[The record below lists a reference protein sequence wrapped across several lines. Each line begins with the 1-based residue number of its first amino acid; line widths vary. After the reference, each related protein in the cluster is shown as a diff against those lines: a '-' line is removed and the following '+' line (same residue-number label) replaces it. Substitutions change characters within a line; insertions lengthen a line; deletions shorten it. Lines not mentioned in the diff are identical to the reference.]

1 MLTLFIAPQKPW
13 QKCRNYCI
21 IVPKRFVKK
30 AHDRNKIRRQIRH
43 IIRMHTLIAIQDK
56 KMCVIYQDIN
66 QKPSFQELSQSIV
79 AEYIHHYGKLS

>member
-43 IIRMHTLIAIQDK
+43 VVRLHSLTDIKDK
-56 KMCVIYQDIN
+56 KLCIIYQDAN
-66 QKPSFQELSQSIV
+66 QEPSFQELSQSIV
-79 AEYIHHYGKLS
+79 TEYSRYYGK